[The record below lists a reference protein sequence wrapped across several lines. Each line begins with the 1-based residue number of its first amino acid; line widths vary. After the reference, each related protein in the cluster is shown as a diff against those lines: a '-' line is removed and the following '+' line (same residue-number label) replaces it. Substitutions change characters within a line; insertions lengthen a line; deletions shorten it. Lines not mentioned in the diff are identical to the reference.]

1 MISSLPLF
9 GQSRYG
15 ALATALRQ
23 RVLDGEWEPGE
34 MIPSEASLASSYGV
48 ALGTLRQA
56 ISLLVEDGIFR
67 RQHGRGTFV
76 SRGIDSPSMMRF
88 FRFQSGDGKA
98 TVPESL
104 IFQRRFRPPSSDE
117 ALEFDIDPSSQ
128 VMQFERLRSIDGQPC
143 LLENIIL
150 PLPLFGALAD
160 TDTGSWDDLLYPMY
174 QKYSGILVHQV
185 YDTLSFSQLSSRQA
199 KKLQLAA
206 GHPCVLV
213 ERRAYDIS
221 NRCIERRT
229 TRGDAYSFTYTAHV
243 K

>member
-174 QKYSGILVHQV
+174 QKYSGILVLQV
-185 YDTLSFSQLSSRQA
+185 HDTLSFSQLSSRQA